1 MFKAYEAVRD
11 RWGYL
16 DCYIS
21 IGPIQFK
28 GPGSDEGNFM
38 VKPPSI
44 SQLIEDTDIIEAIE
58 NQNKKNT
65 KDTH

>member
-11 RWGYL
+11 RWAYL

-28 GPGSDEGNFM
+28 GPGSDEINFM

-44 SQLIEDTDIIEAIE
+44 SQLVEETDIIEAKE
-58 NQNKKNT
+58 KSG
-65 KDTH
+65 